1 MFAGWWWPLCLLC
14 LNYLQIELRKEAGT
28 RSVPGLCFR
37 GAKTNTVLH
46 SQAPALHPLAR
57 VQAPWTN
64 SGQGADN
71 RRTDLNGQGRGC
83 APRSA
88 GHTVPMNDPEAESKN
103 APQGKKEPNWLKWL
117 RWFGILVGGLA
128 ITSFLIV
135 VGVVLWVFWIIKD
148 IYDRWP

>member
-1 MFAGWWWPLCLLC
+1 MPCTPLPVSKRHG
-14 LNYLQIELRKEAGT
+14 QI
-28 RSVPGLCFR
+28 
-37 GAKTNTVLH
+37 
-46 SQAPALHPLAR
+46 
-57 VQAPWTN
+57 
-64 SGQGADN
+64 ADKG
-71 RRTDLNGQGRGC
+71 RTAADDLNGKGRGC

-103 APQGKKEPNWLKWL
+103 APQGKKEPNSLKWL